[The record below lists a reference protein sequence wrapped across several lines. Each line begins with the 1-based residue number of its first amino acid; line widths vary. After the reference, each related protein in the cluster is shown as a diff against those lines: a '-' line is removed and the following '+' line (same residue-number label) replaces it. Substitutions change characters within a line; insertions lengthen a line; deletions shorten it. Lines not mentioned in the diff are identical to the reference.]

1 MCAKT
6 AKPLLYVFID
16 MKCIICNAALYQ
28 YNIRTHMRQQ
38 HGRTLQNSNL
48 RHYLLSLQQP
58 IAIRNYTCTDCMR
71 EFPNNR
77 RYYTHR
83 FRYHTL
89 NQANN
94 MVKEVGGALLEGEDQ
109 LMSLVQH
116 RRSLKVLT
124 AVRKPKST
132 TMEWAGFLDD
142 TLVSFSN
149 ALQQF
154 VAREGARSITLSVE
168 FTHVYHNDE
177 GGEREMGLPETRV
190 SHVAKAAPLNIANVL
205 QQIFERAKTRMSNSE
220 VSSSGWVF
228 DHFVSVTLRAL
239 TDTIV
244 NSGMSNNL
252 IGGKGHRSTFVL
264 DEASVAGSSSGDDD
278 DGDVTMTTADK
289 AFINDAESE
298 DEGDIEQYWHSTADV
313 AEELRVR
320 CNNAEEEQN
329 CGGDSA
335 DDYLPDDGEV
345 VDTIAIGE
353 IGDDVTGDAAT
364 GDLNVAMVDGPLD
377 LDIYEVN
384 NLTGVNLTP
393 NDILM
398 MNTKINEVIVKSTGT
413 DGYCTYEAILNGLYV
428 QRTATAGTLP
438 KDVEGWWKGGKS
450 NNVQDTGRI

>member
-1 MCAKT
+1 M
-6 AKPLLYVFID
+6 V
-16 MKCIICNAALYQ
+16 
-28 YNIRTHMRQQ
+28 QQ
-38 HGRTLQNSNL
+38 
-48 RHYLLSLQQP
+48 
-58 IAIRNYTCTDCMR
+58 
-71 EFPNNR
+71 
-77 RYYTHR
+77 
-83 FRYHTL
+83 
-89 NQANN
+89 
-94 MVKEVGGALLEGEDQ
+94 VGGALLEGEDQ

-132 TMEWAGFLDD
+132 TMEWAGFPDE
-142 TLVSFSN
+142 TLVSFST

-190 SHVAKAAPLNIANVL
+190 SHIAKAAPLNIANVL

-220 VSSSGWVF
+220 VSGSGWVF

-252 IGGKGHRSTFVL
+252 IGGKGHPSPFVL
-264 DEASVAGSSSGDDD
+264 DEASVAGSSYGDDD

-298 DEGDIEQYWHSTADV
+298 DEGDIEQYWHATADLE
-313 AEELRVR
+313 EELRVR
-320 CNNAEEEQN
+320 YNNSEEGHN

-345 VDTIAIGE
+345 VDTVPIGE
-353 IGDDVTGDAAT
+353 IGYAVTGDAAT
-364 GDLNVAMVDGPLD
+364 GDLNVVDGPPD

-398 MNTKINEVIVKSTGT
+398 MNTKINEMIVKSTGT

-428 QRTATAGTLP
+428 QRTGTAGTLH
-438 KDVEGWWKGGKS
+438 KDVEGWWKGANPTMFKLLEGFKES
-450 NNVQDTGRI
+450 FRYVLLQHMADLLNDLNYLLLPFGYVVNLYRLKVRRYLLDTRYTQMNSKQYVLALTQA